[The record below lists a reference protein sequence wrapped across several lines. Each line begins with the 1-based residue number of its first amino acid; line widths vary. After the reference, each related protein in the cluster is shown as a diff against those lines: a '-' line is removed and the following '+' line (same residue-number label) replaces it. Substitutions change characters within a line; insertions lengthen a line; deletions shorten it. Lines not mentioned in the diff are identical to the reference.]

1 MERNS
6 VCISI
11 MIDLLL
17 LLTPVIFLMFK
28 INPKFNIRLFFIK
41 FIIFIFVIYV
51 ITFAFFI
58 YAYFVLKDDFIE
70 RFRIMLLF
78 VCEVLSGC
86 AFLFI
91 KIKRKT

>member
-1 MERNS
+1 MERIS

-17 LLTPVIFLMFK
+17 LLTPVIFLIFTIK
-28 INPKFNIRLFFIK
+28 PKFDIRLFFIK

-51 ITFAFFI
+51 ITFALFI
-58 YAYFVLKDDFIE
+58 YACIVLKDDFIE

-78 VCEVLSGC
+78 VCEFLSGC